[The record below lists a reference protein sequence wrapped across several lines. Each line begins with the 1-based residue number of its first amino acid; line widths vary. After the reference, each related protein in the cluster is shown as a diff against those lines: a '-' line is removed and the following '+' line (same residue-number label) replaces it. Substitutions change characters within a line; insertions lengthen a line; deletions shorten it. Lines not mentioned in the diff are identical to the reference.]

1 VFSETQKSLMQ
12 YRLETASKSLA
23 AAKILVDAQAYKD
36 AANRSYYC
44 VFHSIRAVLAIDGFD
59 SKKHSGVIAAF
70 RQRYLKTN
78 IFSPELSE
86 IIKNSFDV
94 RGKSDYEDFFVIS
107 KDDVMKQV
115 EDAGVFLIEVENY
128 INKVL
133 SESEKLNN

>member
-1 VFSETQKSLMQ
+1 MQ